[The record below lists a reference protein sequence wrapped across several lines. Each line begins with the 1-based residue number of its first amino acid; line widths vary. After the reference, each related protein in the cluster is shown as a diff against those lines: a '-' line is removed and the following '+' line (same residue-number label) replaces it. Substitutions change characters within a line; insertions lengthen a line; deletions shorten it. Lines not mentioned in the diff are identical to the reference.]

1 MTGLSCRALT
11 KAFPGV
17 RALSSVDLDVVPG
30 SVVVVLGEN
39 GAGKSTLARILCGV
53 YQPDSGEMYLD
64 ESPFAPSTPAA
75 AIAAGVAMIHQEGSL
90 LPELSVAENVFLGR
104 YPLRGGLVDYSRMHA
119 DAARYLERVGAS
131 LDPATRVRNLS
142 VAARQQVE
150 IAKALSQE
158 ARVLILDEP
167 TAALGENESE
177 RLFEV
182 IDELKTQNVGFVYI
196 SHRLQE
202 IARVGDDIVVLR
214 DGEKVAEWDSAD
226 LRADELI
233 EQMVGRPVQA
243 VFPVPPE
250 PSVDEV
256 MRVEG
261 LGRAA
266 AFADVT
272 FTLRRGEILGV
283 AGLVGA
289 GRTELARA
297 LFGAEPADAGRIVID
312 GAEVKIGSP
321 ADAVEAGIVLVPED
335 RREQGLVLD
344 LTMEQNLALP
354 SLTRLSEYGVIRARR
369 MRDLARELIG
379 KLQIRGRAEQIART
393 LSGGNQQK
401 AVVGKWLPRKPR
413 IVILDEPTRGIDV
426 GAKAALYDLVRG
438 LASEGT
444 GVILVSSELPEVLG
458 LSNRVLVM
466 SHGRQTGLLERS
478 EAKEEVVMSKAV
490 GG

>member
-1 MTGLSCRALT
+1 MKGLSCRGLT
-11 KAFPGV
+11 KTFPGV
-17 RALSSVDLDVVPG
+17 SALTAVDLDVVPG
-30 SVVVVLGEN
+30 NVVVVLGEN
-39 GAGKSTLARILCGV
+39 GAGKSTLAKILSGV

-64 ESPFAPSTPAA
+64 DTPFAPSTPAA
-75 AIAAGVAMIHQEGSL
+75 AIAAGVAIIHQEGSL

-104 YPLRGGLVDYSRMHA
+104 HPLHGGLLDYTVMRT
-119 DAARYLERVGAS
+119 DAARYLDRIGAPI
-131 LDPATRVRNLS
+131 DPATRVLDLS

-158 ARVLILDEP
+158 AHILILDEP
-167 TAALGENESE
+167 TASLGTEESE

-182 IDELKTQNVGFVYI
+182 IDELKSQHVGFVYI

-202 IARVGDDIVVLR
+202 IARVGDAIVVLR
-214 DGEKVAEWDSAD
+214 DGEKVGEWDNAD
-226 LRADELI
+226 VPTAQLI
-233 EQMVGRPVQA
+233 EQMVGRPVQT

-250 PSVDEV
+250 PSADEV

-261 LGRAA
+261 LGRAG

-272 FTLRRGEILGV
+272 FTLRGGEILGV

-297 LFGAEPADAGRIVID
+297 LFGAEPADSGRIVIH
-312 GAEVKIGSP
+312 GADVKIASP
-321 ADAVEAGIVLVPED
+321 ADAVAAGIVLVPED

-344 LTMEQNLALP
+344 LTLEQNLALP
-354 SLTRLSEYGVIRARR
+354 SLTRLSESGIIRARR
-369 MRDLARELIG
+369 IRDLARDLID
-379 KLQIRGRAEQIART
+379 KLQIRGRADQRAGT

-401 AVVGKWLPRKPR
+401 AVIGKWLPRKPR

-444 GVILVSSELPEVLG
+444 GVLLISSELPEVLG
-458 LSNRVLVM
+458 LSHRVLVM
-466 SHGRQTGLLERS
+466 SRGRQTGLLERS
-478 EAKEEVVMSKAV
+478 EAKEEVVMAKAV

>member
-1 MTGLSCRALT
+1 VTGLSCRALT
-11 KAFPGV
+11 KGFPGV

-39 GAGKSTLARILCGV
+39 GAGKSTLAKILCGV

-202 IARVGDDIVVLR
+202 IARVGDAIVVLR
-214 DGEKVAEWDSAD
+214 DGEKVAEWNSAD

-256 MRVEG
+256 MHVEG
-261 LGRAA
+261 LGRAG

-289 GRTELARA
+289 GRTELVRA
-297 LFGAEPADAGRIVID
+297 LFGAEPADAGRVVVD

-335 RREQGLVLD
+335 RREQGLVLG

-369 MRDLARELIG
+369 MGDLARELIG
-379 KLQIRGRAEQIART
+379 KLQIRGRADQIART

-426 GAKAALYDLVRG
+426 GAKAALYDLVRD
-438 LASEGT
+438 LASEGA

-478 EAKEEVVMSKAV
+478 EANEEVVMSKAV